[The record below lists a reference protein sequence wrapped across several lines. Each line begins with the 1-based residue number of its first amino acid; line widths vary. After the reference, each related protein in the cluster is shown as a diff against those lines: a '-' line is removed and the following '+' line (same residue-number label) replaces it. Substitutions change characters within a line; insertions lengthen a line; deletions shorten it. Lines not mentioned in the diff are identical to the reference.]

1 MGNTTSAYGIKYF
14 DRYDIMMNRPT
25 CATHI
30 IASTT
35 HAYKTF

>member
-1 MGNTTSAYGIKYF
+1 MGDISSADGIKYF
-14 DRYDIMMNRPT
+14 DRYDMMNRPT
-25 CATHI
+25 CAIHF